1 MYLSIN
7 PLLPE
12 ISFLVIEN
20 GVIVHQGTLEKN
32 LNTASTFPHHIVD
45 IIDTYPITEI
55 WSITG
60 PGPFTLMRIVTL
72 SVNAVALTGK
82 IQLKWIHFFEL
93 IGDGYTPILEANP
106 KECIIRK
113 NGIDTLVAREL
124 IEDGNYM
131 GILQTKDFIEGKT
144 FVQYSEDISH
154 IISVFSEASY
164 TSRIA
169 PLYFKAPHI
178 TTWSSKNTSH
188 STDNEKKS

>member
-12 ISFLVIEN
+12 ISFLVIDN
-20 GVIVHQGTLEKN
+20 GIIIDASTLEKN

-45 IIDTYPITEI
+45 IIDSYPITEI

-82 IQLKWIHFFEL
+82 IQLKWVHFFDL
-93 IGDGYTPILEANP
+93 IWDKYAPILEANP

-113 NGIDTLVAREL
+113 DWIDTLIAREL
-124 IEDGNYM
+124 LEDGEYM
-131 GILQTKDFIEGKT
+131 GILETKDFTEGKT
-144 FVQYSEDISH
+144 FVQYSEDVSH
-154 IISVFSEASY
+154 IISIFSRAPY
-164 TSRIA
+164 ASRIA

-178 TTWSSKNTSH
+178 TTWSSKNTSP
-188 STDNEKKS
+188 SSDNEKKS